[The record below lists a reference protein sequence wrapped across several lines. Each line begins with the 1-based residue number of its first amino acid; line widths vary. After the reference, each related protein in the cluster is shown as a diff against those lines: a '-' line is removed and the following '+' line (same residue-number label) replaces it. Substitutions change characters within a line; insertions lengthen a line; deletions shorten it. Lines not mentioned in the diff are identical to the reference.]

1 METHRYSR
9 GEFEESRVAFVRVA
23 KSNEIAMGTIQ
34 EFQVAGKT
42 IAVANVAG
50 KFYAINNTCL
60 HRGGPLGQGSLQGT
74 VVTCPWH
81 GWSFDVTSG
90 KLSHNQA
97 AGVPCYPVELR
108 GDELF
113 VMVDSRE

>member
-1 METHRYSR
+1 M
-9 GEFEESRVAFVRVA
+9 AFVREA
-23 KSNEIAMGTIQ
+23 KTNEIAMGTIQ
-34 EFQVAGKT
+34 EFQVVGKT

-60 HRGGPLGQGSLQGT
+60 HRDGPLGQGSLAGT

-81 GWSFDVTSG
+81 GWSFDVTNG

-97 AGVPCYPVELR
+97 TGVACYPVELR
-108 GDELF
+108 ADELF
-113 VMVDSRE
+113 VNLNS